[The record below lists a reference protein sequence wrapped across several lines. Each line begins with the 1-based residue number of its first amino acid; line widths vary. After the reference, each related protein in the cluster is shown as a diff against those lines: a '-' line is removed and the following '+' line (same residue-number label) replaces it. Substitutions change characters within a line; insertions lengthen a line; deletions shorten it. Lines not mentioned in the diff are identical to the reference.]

1 MELKSDPREAVEPT
15 SVLIT
20 FEKTKIMSENVC
32 KVSGKRTYLMK
43 KFKSRNLEDA
53 LTMELLEVA
62 AIAPWFHLRLPSCSP
77 GFESQA
83 LHLRFFPFVIELWCE
98 KDENKRKR
106 GRDWPIFQKT
116 MELLS
121 KKSFWPHCC
130 FQLAQF
136 NTSMIVF
143 KWLGLLV
150 VRRSYLAGQ

>member
-83 LHLRFFPFVIELWCE
+83 HHPSFFQFVL
-98 KDENKRKR
+98 K
-106 GRDWPIFQKT
+106 
-116 MELLS
+116 L
-121 KKSFWPHCC
+121 
-130 FQLAQF
+130 
-136 NTSMIVF
+136 
-143 KWLGLLV
+143 
-150 VRRSYLAGQ
+150 